1 MVGFNKQVMDM
12 VNNLRPMDDEFFKLL
27 AGIKDVC
34 QEIIRTLLEDDSI
47 EIVSVI
53 SQAHISSF
61 ARSVVLDNL
70 STTSDGSYINLDVQ
84 KTPINDD
91 IRRTRFHEGA
101 ITVTNTPKGTEF
113 KDVPDVTVI
122 FIAEYDVLGSGKMIT
137 EIHKHIETDDG
148 IKNISD
154 GNRTLI
160 VNAKIDDGSLKAEL
174 LKMFLSKDVVYNKNF
189 PALSKAINHYKNT
202 EEGRG
207 TMSEAMRK
215 LVELYAKDIIEEK
228 NKFQLQSEKFQLQ
241 SEKFQL
247 QSEKFQNEKKII
259 QHEKEIIQHEKEEIQ
274 LQRKKKELNHAIII
288 IKGIE
293 SNMNTYHE
301 SLEEACSAFGISVD
315 YYNAAKELA
324 SNTVL

>member
-122 FIAEYDVLGSGKMIT
+122 FIAEYDVLGSGKMI
-137 EIHKHIETDDG
+137 
-148 IKNISD
+148 SD
-154 GNRTLI
+154 SHSS
-160 VNAKIDDGSLKAEL
+160 AKG
-174 LKMFLSKDVVYNKNF
+174 
-189 PALSKAINHYKNT
+189 
-202 EEGRG
+202 
-207 TMSEAMRK
+207 
-215 LVELYAKDIIEEK
+215 LYSVLPS
-228 NKFQLQSEKFQLQ
+228 N
-241 SEKFQL
+241 
-247 QSEKFQNEKKII
+247 
-259 QHEKEIIQHEKEEIQ
+259 
-274 LQRKKKELNHAIII
+274 LQRETIVRYSVQTIMYAQ
-288 IKGIE
+288 KG
-293 SNMNTYHE
+293 TYY
-301 SLEEACSAFGISVD
+301 V
-315 YYNAAKELA
+315 
-324 SNTVL
+324 